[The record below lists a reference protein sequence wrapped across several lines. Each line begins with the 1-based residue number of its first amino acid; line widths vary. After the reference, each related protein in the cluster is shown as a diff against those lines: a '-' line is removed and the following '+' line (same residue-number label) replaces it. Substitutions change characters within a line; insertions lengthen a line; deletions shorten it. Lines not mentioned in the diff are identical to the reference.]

1 MTSQTREEKERFE
14 RKNKKPEED
23 KSRFQEKIKEEI
35 EIGVQKIL

>member
-23 KSRFQEKIKEEI
+23 KNKFQEKIKENI
-35 EIGVQKIL
+35 ETGLQKTL